1 MVDLI
6 LGIVAAVGA
15 STLYSLGVALQA
27 MDAKRTPHSEH
38 LRPALAF
45 NLLGQGRWL
54 AGTGLSML
62 GWPLQVVAL
71 LLAPLVVVQ
80 PTLAV
85 GLLVLLF
92 FGQRMLGEHAGRRE
106 HVAMWAI
113 VLGVTGTALT
123 APGRTTTHTSNATV
137 TLVLVGLALL
147 ALLPYVVSLVRR
159 PAASLT
165 MIGAGLGFAWSG
177 VATKLASDDLAHG
190 SLALAAAWGI
200 STAGASAVGALSEM
214 SALQMRPAILVAPVV
229 FVTQTVVPVVLA
241 PLLLGETFGSTPL
254 GGVPLVISLTV
265 LVVGAA
271 ALARS
276 PLLTNLVEVGAP
288 LMEVEPVSEPSG
300 STDSP
305 PERSHETIR
314 STPRSDAGE
323 PSTDTTSTSPA
334 RMGR

>member
-6 LGIVAAVGA
+6 LGIVAAIAA
-15 STLYSLGVALQA
+15 STFYSLGVALQA

-38 LRPALAF
+38 LRPALAL
-45 NLLGQGRWL
+45 NLLGRGRWL

-62 GWPLQVVAL
+62 GWPLQVLAL

-113 VLGVTGTALT
+113 VLGVVGIALT
-123 APGRTTTHTSNATV
+123 APARTTTHTSNLTV
-137 TLVLVGLALL
+137 TLVLVGIGVLAM
-147 ALLPYVVSLVRR
+147 LPYAISLVRR

-177 VATKLASDDLAHG
+177 VATKLASDDLARG
-190 SLALAAAWGI
+190 SLALAAAWGL

-229 FVTQTVVPVVLA
+229 FVTQTVVPVLLA
-241 PLLLGETFGSTPL
+241 PLLLGESFSSTPL
-254 GGVPLVISLTV
+254 GGVPLTISLAV

-276 PLLTNLVEVGAP
+276 PLLVA
-288 LMEVEPVSEPSG
+288 LMAVEPISEPSG

-305 PERSHETIR
+305 SERSHETIR
-314 STPRSDAGE
+314 STPCSEAGE

-334 RMGR
+334 RIGR

>member
-1 MVDLI
+1 MTDLI
-6 LGIVAAVGA
+6 LGIVAAIAA

-38 LRPALAF
+38 LHPALAL
-45 NLLGQGRWL
+45 NLLRRARWL

-80 PTLAV
+80 PTMAV

-92 FGQRMLGEHAGRRE
+92 FGQRMLDEHAGRHE
-106 HVAMWAI
+106 HVAMCAI
-113 VLGVTGTALT
+113 VLGVAGTALC
-123 APGRTTTHTSNATV
+123 APARSSTHTSNLTV
-137 TLVLVGLALL
+137 TLVLVGLGLL
-147 ALLPYVVSLVRR
+147 TLLPYAVNFVSR

-177 VATKLASDDLAHG
+177 VATKLFSDDLSRG
-190 SLALAAAWGI
+190 SLAIAAAWGI
-200 STAGASAVGALSEM
+200 GTAAASAIAALSEM
-214 SALQMRPAILVAPVV
+214 SALQIRPAIQVAPVV
-229 FVTQTVVPVVLA
+229 FVTQTVVPVLLA
-241 PLLLGETFGSTPL
+241 PLLLGEDFSSTPL

-265 LVVGAA
+265 LVAGAA

-276 PLLTNLVEVGAP
+276 PLLLA
-288 LMEVEPVSEPSG
+288 LMEGEPVSEPSG
-300 STDSP
+300 STDKPSK
-305 PERSHETIR
+305 RSHDTIR
-314 STPRSDAGE
+314 STPASEEGE

-334 RMGR
+334 RIVR

>member
-6 LGIVAAVGA
+6 LGIVAAAAA
-15 STLYSLGVALQA
+15 SALYSLGVALQA

-38 LRPALAF
+38 LRPALAL
-45 NLLGQGRWL
+45 NLLGRARWL

-80 PTLAV
+80 PTLAL

-106 HVAMWAI
+106 HFAMWAI
-113 VLGVTGTALT
+113 VLGVAGTALC
-123 APGRTTTHTSNATV
+123 APARTTTHTSNLTV
-137 TLVLVGLALL
+137 TLVLVGIAVLAM
-147 ALLPYVVSLVRR
+147 LPYAISLVRR

-177 VATKLASDDLAHG
+177 VATKLASDDLARG
-190 SLALAAAWGI
+190 SLALAAAWGL

-241 PLLLGETFGSTPL
+241 PLLLGENFGSTPL
-254 GGVPLVISLTV
+254 GGVPLTISLAV
-265 LVVGAA
+265 LVAGAA

-276 PLLTNLVEVGAP
+276 PLLLA

-314 STPRSDAGE
+314 STPVSEVGE

-334 RMGR
+334 RIGR